1 MSALIR
7 RPGASLAPS
16 LPPAAR
22 SAALLLSAALM
33 ATACGPDPE
42 TVAAKEAAEAKVA
55 ELEATRGRL
64 EKDVEREAAKVRELE
79 RQVEAARR
87 EVAYAK
93 VGLREGQSLSAV
105 FDTTL
110 GEVKCALFIDKAP
123 LTVTNFVQ
131 LAEGT
136 RPWTDPATRAEV
148 SRPLYSGT
156 IFHRVIPKF
165 MIQGGDPLGNGTG
178 GPGYSFVDEVNNGLS
193 FDKPGLLAMAN
204 SGPSTNGSQF
214 FITDRSK
221 PDHLNNKH
229 SIFGACENLDV
240 VEKIATAP
248 ATRDRPN
255 TDVVLRQVRIERG
268 PANK

>member
-1 MSALIR
+1 MHAPIR
-7 RPGASLAPS
+7 C
-16 LPPAAR
+16 
-22 SAALLLSAALM
+22 SAALTLLIFAAG
-33 ATACGPDPE
+33 CGPDPA

-55 ELEATRGRL
+55 ELESTRTRL
-64 EKDVEREAAKVRELE
+64 ERDVEAKAAKLRDME
-79 RQVEAARR
+79 RQLEAARR
-87 EVAYAK
+87 EAAYAR
-93 VGLREGQSLSAV
+93 VGLREGQSLGAI

-110 GEVKCALFIDKAP
+110 GEVSCSLFIDKAP
-123 LTVTNFVQ
+123 LTVATFVQ

-136 RPWTDPATRAEV
+136 RPWTDPNTRSEV
-148 SRPLYSGT
+148 SRPLYNGT

-178 GPGYSFVDEVNNGLS
+178 GPGFSFADEVNNGLS

-204 SGPSTNGSQF
+204 SGPNTNGSQF

-229 SIFGACENLDV
+229 TIFGACENLDV

-248 ATRDRPN
+248 ASRDRPT
-255 TDVVLRQVRIERG
+255 TDVVLRQLRVVRG
-268 PANK
+268 AATN